1 MEYRMI
7 LKRILMLT
15 TTALFISSC
24 SSLNGN
30 KTGHE
35 AISLDVKHKTFPN
48 GLTVI
53 TLENTK
59 LPVFSYYTYYNVGG
73 KFEVPGITG
82 ASHFLE
88 HMMFKG
94 AKKYGAK
101 EFDKLVEGNG
111 GKNNAYTTNDLTVY
125 YESLPKEHFAKMV
138 DLEADRMQNLL
149 LEKKSFESERS
160 VVLEERKMRY
170 ENSDRGKIY
179 LRMMKEVFKGTP
191 YGTSVIGTI
200 PDLKSVS
207 RDQIYKYFKQYYA
220 PNNAVIVVVGD
231 LDSEEVFS
239 TIEKSFKNIP
249 KSKGLEKAKKDA
261 ISKTNFKFK
270 AKFDREIKIKGTSP
284 TPVFNLAFKGVK
296 IGTTDGFILDIL
308 SSVLGDGGSSYLN
321 QNYVLSAKP
330 KLSAI
335 YAGNHTLMD
344 SGVFYIFGHLLGS
357 ESVSS
362 IKKDLFKTLKRSCD
376 EAVTERSLQ
385 KVKNQYLVSMMSGLD
400 TNAGI
405 ARFLGD
411 HDVYY
416 GRYDFYKKE
425 MGIYNSITVE
435 QVKSICKKYL
445 VKEKS
450 IFLSIWKNN

>member
-1 MEYRMI
+1 MNF
-7 LKRILMLT
+7 K
-15 TTALFISSC
+15 ALFLVSTTVFCMYSC
-24 SSLNGN
+24 SSF
-30 KTGHE
+30 KASETGAD
-35 AISLDVKHKTFPN
+35 AISLDVKHKTFDN

-53 TLENTK
+53 TLQNSK
-59 LPVFSYYTYYNVGG
+59 LPVFSYYTYYKVGG

-94 AKKYGAK
+94 AKKYGEK

-138 DLEADRMQNLL
+138 DLEADRMENLL
-149 LEKKSFESERS
+149 LAEKSFEKERN
-160 VVLEERKMRY
+160 VVLEERRMRY

-239 TIEKSFKNIP
+239 TIEKSFSKIP
-249 KSKGLEKAKKDA
+249 KSLGLEKAKRDA
-261 ISKTNFKFK
+261 IAKTNFNFK

-308 SSVLGDGGSSYLN
+308 SSVLGSGGSSYLN

-330 KLSAI
+330 KLSAV

-344 SGVFYIFGHLLGS
+344 SGVFYIFGHVLD
-357 ESVSS
+357 SVKLSS
-362 IKKDLFKTLKRSCD
+362 IKDDMYKVLQKSCD
-376 EAVTERSLQ
+376 EAITERSVQ
-385 KVKNQYLVSMMSGLD
+385 KVKNQYLVGMMSGLD

-416 GRYDFYKKE
+416 GKYDFYKKE
-425 MGIYNSITVE
+425 MEIYNSITVK
-435 QVKSICKKYL
+435 QVKRICKKYL
-445 VKEKS
+445 VKENS
-450 IFLSIWKNN
+450 LFLSIWKNN